1 MQALMECVSTVPKP
15 VAKHFSRGKEVN
27 VLAAM
32 ARAGRLWD
40 QGALHQTDGREG
52 QRSLHHP
59 GADSWTDFGGSL
71 DAPWL
76 AYSSGSG
83 ISASP
88 VRASDER
95 EAIPAF
101 IRFCLNFVPLSRRKA
116 GVQSKKEFP
125 SHQTPLVFTYHDL
138 APRNVI
144 LDDRRRLWLLDWDY
158 SGFYPVYFEYASMHN
173 FSVPENWGWADR
185 LRWEIFSWIS
195 VGRFSKQREALE
207 EIRPRFTRFPLGRK
221 NEVLLDGAP
230 SNAVHLRKPGM

>member
-1 MQALMECVSTVPKP
+1 MVGAEFDEKRLSRYDTATLVSHIVESCKLSWSVFLLSQNL

-95 EAIPAF
+95 GDVFHCRISLHWDASGVLAGGFLSASLP
-101 IRFCLNFVPLSRRKA
+101 CLSR
-116 GVQSKKEFP
+116 S
-125 SHQTPLVFTYHDL
+125 
-138 APRNVI
+138 
-144 LDDRRRLWLLDWDY
+144 Y
-158 SGFYPVYFEYASMHN
+158 S
-173 FSVPENWGWADR
+173 SVHPF
-185 LRWEIFSWIS
+185 LS
-195 VGRFSKQREALE
+195 
-207 EIRPRFTRFPLGRK
+207 
-221 NEVLLDGAP
+221 
-230 SNAVHLRKPGM
+230 